1 MTYQAKSSVDIIA
14 AARNYIEKIVN
25 DSSISGMKAL
35 LLDQSTTKIVS
46 MVYTQTQI
54 LDQEV
59 YLVEQ
64 LGKEHESMGHLKA
77 AVYIQPTEANIDLLV
92 KECRKPQFSEYHV
105 FFSNVVSKDKLQRLA
120 RADEFEV
127 IKQVQEYFGD
137 FMAVNEDV
145 FHLGSDN
152 SIALAASSNMNTFEA
167 KRTLDR
173 NVKGLLSVFL
183 SLKRRP
189 TQIRYQG
196 TSELARKVATEVI
209 STIEGDD
216 IYDFRRAP
224 NEPSYSGTLLLI
236 LDRRD
241 DPITPLLSQWTYQAM
256 VHECLGMN
264 YNRVNMRDAP
274 GVKGQKDMQEIVL
287 SVTSDS
293 FFAAHRNDNFGDLGM
308 AIKEMLS
315 EYQKSQRLNENIQ
328 SVEDMQNFMVRYPE
342 IRSQSVMVTKH
353 VALMSELARLVDVCQ
368 LLDISQLE
376 QEIACSND
384 RSGHRRLT
392 MEKLNNPKIQLADKV
407 KLVLLYLLRYENS
420 DDIANMKMAL
430 QDQGVSSRQVEQ
442 VDALLRYAGDGKRA
456 PGLFTAGGLMST
468 LGRQLK
474 SSINGVENVYTQH
487 TPLMSHCMEAAVKGK
502 LKDSTYPLIH
512 GSATGG
518 GAGAGAGAGAGRPS
532 EVIIYMVGGVTMEEV
547 TKVGEFNAANASN
560 GTNVR
565 VILGGST
572 VHNSTSFLKEV
583 GAAFKA

>member
-1 MTYQAKSSVDIIA
+1 MSYQAKSSVDIIS

-25 DSSISGMKAL
+25 DNSISGMKAL

-46 MVYTQTQI
+46 MVFTQTQI

-127 IKQVQEYFGD
+127 IKQVQEYYGD
-137 FMAVNEDV
+137 FMAVNEDI

-152 SIALAASSNMNTFEA
+152 SISLSSSNANTFEA
-167 KRTLDR
+167 KHALDR
-173 NVKGLLSVFL
+173 NVKGLMSVFL

-196 TSELARKVATEVI
+196 SSDLARKVASEVI

-216 IYDFRRAP
+216 IYEFRRAP
-224 NEPSYSGTLLLI
+224 NDPSYSGTLLLV
-236 LDRRD
+236 LDRKD
-241 DPITPLLSQWTYQAM
+241 DPITPLLTQWTYQAM
-256 VHECLGMN
+256 VHECMGLS
-264 YNRVNMRDAP
+264 YNRVSMRDAP

-287 SVTSDS
+287 SITSDP

-308 AIKEMLS
+308 AIKDMLS
-315 EYQKSQRLNENIQ
+315 DYQKSQKLNENIQ
-328 SVEDMQNFMVRYPE
+328 SIEDMQNFMVRYPE

-376 QEIACSND
+376 QEMACSND
-384 RSGHRRLT
+384 RSGHRRQT
-392 MEKLNNPKIQLADKV
+392 MEKLNNPRIQLADKV

-420 DDIANMKMAL
+420 DDVANMKMAL
-430 QDQGVSSRQVEQ
+430 QDQGVDSRKVEQ
-442 VDALLRYAGDGKRA
+442 IDALLRYAGENKRA

-474 SSINGVENVYTQH
+474 SSIHGVENVYTQH
-487 TPLMSHCMEAAVKGK
+487 IPLMSHTIEAIAKGK
-502 LKDSTYPLIH
+502 LKDASYPLIH
-512 GSATGG
+512 GTASNT
-518 GAGAGAGAGAGRPS
+518 RPS
-532 EVIIYMVGGVTMEEV
+532 EVVIFVVGGITMEEV
-547 TKVGEFNAANASN
+547 TKVSEFNAASASN
-560 GTNVR
+560 GTNMRIV
-565 VILGGST
+565 LGGST

-583 GAAFKA
+583 GAVFKA